1 MLRIPG
7 LTILTL
13 GSSRLLWNFWNSIMP
28 SRCVGDTEQV
38 MNDGNAA
45 HAWCSLQEI
54 LYSIGANPLAHHTVP
69 YIREESDCER

>member
-1 MLRIPG
+1 
-7 LTILTL
+7 
-13 GSSRLLWNFWNSIMP
+13 MP